1 MADSEELRAGRQAAV
16 ECVQALREFQ
26 VASTLKNQESQ
37 SDYRPHLRRLFM
49 AVRDGFG
56 PISRCWHGTF
66 EVFSPPDSPGSGKST
81 PVAPILAWQSAVTVF
96 WQVVCYTP
104 YVWSAIV
111 SWDNWDDGFDPTVD
125 DGPSLRKWD
134 AFVWYHIRDRFASLD
149 EKVWGQL
156 IERLNKTSVEES
168 STIVGQPGF
177 PVSPPRFPERVR
189 SLPSEKYELEKL
201 LRDLEGLIAEFED
214 ALQHDEQIDRVT
226 AMVASDPSLLPDATR
241 YVGSIQKVPVPN
253 VNMLVR
259 LLEFRFVEYA
269 SCVKQL
275 VASNSENERIV
286 AAMAK
291 SREQS
296 EQQLLLQGLVARQR
310 DGRTA
315 FDGLLVFLHRLRN
328 EVVIKMEESSVASSG
343 KPTPAGQPAAVNE
356 TEAKPGEDRTLTSA
370 DDSGCNAKEG
380 LAAKVERLK
389 SEGARPVW
397 IEAYVSYYLALASGE
412 LRLKHTQKEAYK
424 LIRDEEM
431 YQELGSRSEEK
442 RFGLRFGEIPKIKN
456 WIDYNRKARH
466 KLGELKNSSR
476 AGRESRVGASDV
488 EVDSTGPEQGK
499 KLNAAKLRDIRHQK
513 QVDNLRELLANAC
526 VAKDEAAERIWDEIV
541 QSLERTGVTEPHVQQ
556 MCKDRNV
563 KLLGEFINSKFP
575 PTA

>member
-1 MADSEELRAGRQAAV
+1 MTDSEELRAGRQAAV
-16 ECVQALREFQ
+16 ECVQALRDFQ
-26 VASTLKNQESQ
+26 AASTLRNQESQ
-37 SDYRPHLRRLFM
+37 TDYRPHLRRLFM
-49 AVRDGFG
+49 AVWGGFG

-81 PVAPILAWQSAVTVF
+81 PVAPIGAWQSAVLVF
-96 WQVVCYTP
+96 WQAVCYTP
-104 YVWSAIV
+104 YAWSAIV
-111 SWDNWDDGFDPTVD
+111 SWNNWDDGFDPTVD

-296 EQQLLLQGLVARQR
+296 EQQLLQGLVARQC

-412 LRLKHTQKEAYK
+412 LRPKHTQKEAYK